1 MMKAKGKRQQ
11 AMNDSKIAAKFEG
24 KRTGAAVKKIIA
36 KTLLRWERQ
45 QRKFRR
51 MGVLTVNEI
60 AALDKVGFPW
70 KGADKNSPKA
80 IKRLTGW
87 TLVYRSAVG
96 VTPTGEEQALAT
108 FAAGRQELK
117 RRFRKLHTLPGYTE
131 MKVQS

>member
-1 MMKAKGKRQQ
+1 MTRAKG
-11 AMNDSKIAAKFEG
+11 
-24 KRTGAAVKKIIA
+24 GAAMKKITA
-36 KTLLRWERQ
+36 KTLLQWERQ

-60 AALDKVGFPW
+60 AALDKVDFPW
-70 KGADKNSPKA
+70 KGADKNSPKP

-96 VTPTGEEQALAT
+96 VTPMGEEQALAT
-108 FAAGRQELK
+108 FPAGRRELK